1 MDIRKRIESVRI
13 DLERAME
20 VSDSQNK
27 ELKKSVWHLE
37 TELKTGM
44 NKIYSLFEGN
54 DIKEMKKE

>member
-54 DIKEMKKE
+54 DINEMKKE